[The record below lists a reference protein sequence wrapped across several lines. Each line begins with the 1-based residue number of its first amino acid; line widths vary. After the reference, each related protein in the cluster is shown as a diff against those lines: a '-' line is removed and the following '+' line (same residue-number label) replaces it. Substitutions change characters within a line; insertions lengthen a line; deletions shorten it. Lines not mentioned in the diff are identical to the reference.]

1 MRMSILP
8 LNILKKYAA
17 KLLQCVMVLIILVAV
32 ISIPWFIASA
42 TWDFL
47 IMLMH
52 QQPVLFILL
61 LVPTLYLSFK
71 LWLWLYELTG
81 AFLMSVGSLVDKL
94 EGGKK

>member
-1 MRMSILP
+1 MHMNVLP
-8 LNILKKYAA
+8 LKILKRSAA
-17 KLLQCVMVLIILVAV
+17 TLLKCAMLLMILVAV
-32 ISIPWFIASA
+32 ISIPWLIASA

-47 IMLMH
+47 IVLMH
-52 QQPVLFILL
+52 QQSVLFILL

-94 EGGKK
+94 EGGNK

>member
-1 MRMSILP
+1 MNVIRVRIM
-8 LNILKKYAA
+8 KRYAA
-17 KLLQCVMVLIILVAV
+17 TLLKCAMLLMILVAV
-32 ISIPWFIASA
+32 ISIPWFLASA

-47 IMLMH
+47 IVLMH